1 MTTMDPDDMDLNT
14 VRHCLCLAFP
24 PLSRLRHCLCLAF
37 PPLSRLRHCL
47 CRAAPQAIYAAISY
61 VVADLDEMLPRP
73 EPSTTVRARLS
84 SAPVPRRTCSG
95 DELMVCLSVSF
106 MLMSFMLMSFMVCL
120 SVSFHRLSTALH
132 PSSADT
138 TRTSGCAKRRAR
150 NRPVARADTSR
161 KLRLSGEPTAPGV
174 SPPPPSVPSPLCLS
188 SPPPLLEGGALHV
201 AQERRQGKR
210 QETRE
215 TREDTRCKIQE
226 TMSSRWIVGMSRGTL
241 VNNVVIQ

>member
-1 MTTMDPDDMDLNT
+1 MS
-14 VRHCLCLAFP
+14 F
-24 PLSRLRHCLCLAF
+24 
-37 PPLSRLRHCL
+37 
-47 CRAAPQAIYAAISY
+47 
-61 VVADLDEMLPRP
+61 MLM
-73 EPSTTVRARLS
+73 SFM
-84 SAPVPRRTCSG
+84 
-95 DELMVCLSVSF
+95 LMSF